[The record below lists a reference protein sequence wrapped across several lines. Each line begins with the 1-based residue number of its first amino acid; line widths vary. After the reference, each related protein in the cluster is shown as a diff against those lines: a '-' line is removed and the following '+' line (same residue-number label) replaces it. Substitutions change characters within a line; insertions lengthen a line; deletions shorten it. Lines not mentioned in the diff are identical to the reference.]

1 MNKLQRLILF
11 KHGVGYFER
20 YLKVGGQAE
29 LDFRASEIDDVLK
42 SIVIYDQD
50 INNLSFDAKRP
61 VSEELKEIGL
71 TPVAGNQS
79 LTELL
84 IQLSGVQFLVTTE
97 STQYRGALIG
107 LENREEAS
115 SETNTMVSYLLIKD
129 ESDTIKPI
137 RLSDVK
143 QLLPDEERARRDLN
157 RLIEAGLY
165 WKQTDRKKLV
175 IQSLIEKE
183 IRLSYMLPVAVWK
196 SSYRILLDNDSC
208 LVQSWALVHNTSDED
223 WNEVKLSLA
232 SGLPISFRIDLY
244 TPRYKNRPLAELSD
258 QEEYSAPIMGQ
269 FFENENQPLPAPM
282 PKLKSAS
289 RSASLKRVDDADYS
303 VYEEDDQLVEAA
315 FFEKTSGKSQSSDVA
330 DVSFFEIEK
339 PVKISAGKSALVPL
353 FTKNSN
359 SKRVTLYRESIRSK
373 NPMTA
378 VLLKNSF
385 GFGLEE
391 GPITFYSSNGYVG
404 EGMMPLIRD
413 NEETIIPYSIELGIE
428 ISSTEKSKRYD
439 VHQVIAN
446 NGTIYI
452 KSKRVYSTIYM
463 IRSKSK
469 LNQNELYID
478 HQGRDGC
485 TVVSQPPLSTSDG
498 LLRFKLSTDTTE
510 FEVQEEQELTDTIYI
525 NNDWNWLSR
534 VLAINLIQ
542 SKERTLL
549 QEIAAVVKEIY
560 ILETNKERSQERIE
574 AIAEDQ
580 KRIRENLKVLSTTEE
595 ERSLRRRYIK
605 ELESGEDELN
615 RLRKEIFSI
624 DKSRIEKINSRDT
637 LIGRLSFDFKVG

>member
-1 MNKLQRLILF
+1 MNQLQRLILF

-20 YLKVGGQAE
+20 RLQVDGLAE

-42 SIVIYDQD
+42 SIIIFDQD
-50 INNLSFDAKRP
+50 VNNLSFDAKRP

-71 TPVAGNQS
+71 TPVAGNRS
-79 LTELL
+79 LTDLL
-84 IQLSGVQFLVTTE
+84 VQLSGVRFVISTE

-107 LENREEAS
+107 IENREEAS
-115 SETNTMVSYLLIKD
+115 SETKITVPYLLLKD
-129 ESDTIKPI
+129 ESDAVIPI

-175 IQSLIEKE
+175 VQSSAKQEVRI
-183 IRLSYMLPVAVWK
+183 SYILPVAVWK
-196 SSYRILLDNDSC
+196 SSYRILLQDQDRCSI
-208 LVQSWALVHNTSDED
+208 QSWALVHNTSDED
-223 WNEVKLSLA
+223 WNDVKLSLA

-244 TPRYKNRPLAELSD
+244 TPRHKNRPLAELSEE
-258 QEEYSAPIMGQ
+258 QEYSAPIMGQ
-269 FFENENQPLPAPM
+269 FFEAEEGALPVPAP
-282 PKLKSAS
+282 KLEPVS
-289 RSASLKRVDDADYS
+289 RSASLSNVDAAAYYS
-303 VYEEDDQLVEAA
+303 PKEIDELAET
-315 FFEKTSGKSQSSDVA
+315 KSSGKSQLSDVA

-353 FTKNSN
+353 FTNNCN
-359 SKRVTLYRESIRSK
+359 SKRVALYRESIRSK

-385 GFGLEE
+385 GFSLEE
-391 GPITFYSSNGYVG
+391 GPITFYSSDGYIG
-404 EGMMPLIRD
+404 EGMMPLTRD

-428 ISSTEKSKRYD
+428 ISSTEKSKQYD
-439 VHQVIAN
+439 VHQIIAN
-446 NGTIYI
+446 SGIIYI
-452 KSKRVYSTIYM
+452 KSKRVYSTIYT

-478 HQGRDGC
+478 HQSRNGC
-485 TVVSQPPLSTSDG
+485 TVVSQPPVSTSDG
-498 LLRFKLSTDTTE
+498 LLRFKLSADITE
-510 FEVQEEQELTDTIYI
+510 FEVQEEQELTDVVYI

-534 VLAINLIQ
+534 LLAINLIR

-549 QEIAAVVKEIY
+549 QEIAIVVKEIY
-560 ILETNKERSQERIE
+560 ILQTNKERNQERME

-580 KRIRENLKVLSTTEE
+580 ERIRENLKALSTTEE
-595 ERSLRRRYIK
+595 ERSLRRRYIG

-615 RLRKEIFSI
+615 QLRKELTG
-624 DKSRIEKINSRDT
+624 IEKSVNEKTATRDK
-637 LIGRLSFDFKVG
+637 LISQLTFDFKLGS